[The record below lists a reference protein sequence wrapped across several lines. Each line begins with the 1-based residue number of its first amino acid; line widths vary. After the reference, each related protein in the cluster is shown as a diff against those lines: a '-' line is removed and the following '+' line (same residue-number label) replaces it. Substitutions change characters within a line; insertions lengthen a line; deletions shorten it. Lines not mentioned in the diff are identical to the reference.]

1 MKMENLEYQPQQ
13 QRQEGEDM
21 TVKLE
26 EEEEVVVVEE
36 EGCLWVKQK
45 MEVGRGVEG

>member
-26 EEEEVVVVEE
+26 EEVVVVEE